1 MLQKDTMHEYSS
13 NQFGKRYILIIGTSY
28 ILFLDTTDRV
38 LVLMIPEVTSRS
50 RARTM
55 TPMI

>member
-1 MLQKDTMHEYSS
+1 MHEYSS